1 MSDSFSHVFFTKLWE
16 YLKPGG
22 RDLGETIRSS
32 ISFAPV
38 FYICIGDVTI
48 PVTGAMISLV
58 ASVLILIVLA
68 FWLRRGL
75 RKHRISGKQALTE
88 KLYLIVINLCESF
101 GMNRQQA
108 EIVLPWTLTLG
119 LYIFLNN
126 AIAVIQFPAP
136 AMNPAV
142 PLSFALFAVALVVVM
157 GIRLLGL
164 KGFWYSL
171 INPIPGLLPFN
182 IIDYLIK
189 PVSLALRLF
198 GNVFGGFILLQFV
211 KTVMP
216 LILPSILGLWFDV
229 AAGLLQAVIF
239 MYLTTSYIGEVVE
252 KSNSTAEQIAQKK
265 QSKKR
270 QLLEEKV

>member
-1 MSDSFSHVFFTKLWE
+1 M
-16 YLKPGG
+16 KPGG

-32 ISFAPV
+32 IDFSPV
-38 FYICIGDVTI
+38 FTIRAGNISI

-58 ASVLILIVLA
+58 ASTVILFVFAL
-68 FWLRRGL
+68 WLRRGM
-75 RKHRISGKQALTE
+75 RKHQISGKQALTE
-88 KLYLIVINLCESF
+88 KLYLIVLNLCESF
-101 GMNRQQA
+101 GMNRRQA

-119 LYIFLNN
+119 LYIFMNN

-136 AMNPAV
+136 AMNPSV
-142 PLSFALFAVALVVVM
+142 PLTLALFAVGLVIVM

-182 IIDYLIK
+182 IIDYLVK

-211 KTVMP
+211 KTVVP

-252 KSNSTAEQIAQKK
+252 KANSTAEQIAQKNAH
-265 QSKKR
+265 KR

>member
-1 MSDSFSHVFFTKLWE
+1 MTDSFSQIFFNKLWE
-16 YLKPGG
+16 HLKPGG

-32 ISFAPV
+32 IDFGPV
-38 FYICIGDVTI
+38 WNIRIGDVTI

-58 ASVLILIVLA
+58 TSVLILIVLA
-68 FWLRRGL
+68 LWLRRGL

-126 AIAVIQFPAP
+126 AIAVMQFPAP